1 MKTQPL
7 KSLNSTQ
14 EIPPLRGTLSTA
26 ALAREQL
33 FQSWPVPRERDNM
46 EGFILEHYVVVFH
59 LPVITAEQNYR
70 KPLDANAAGKSEVE
84 ERPANEE

>member
-7 KSLNSTQ
+7 KSLNSRQ
-14 EIPPLRGTLSTA
+14 GILPLRGTLSTA
-26 ALAREQL
+26 ALARGQL
-33 FQSWPVPRERDNM
+33 FQGWPAPRERDNM
-46 EGFILEHYVVVFH
+46 EGFILEHYIVVFR

-70 KPLDANAAGKSEVE
+70 KPLEVNAAGKSEVE

>member
-7 KSLNSTQ
+7 KSLNPRQ
-14 EIPPLRGTLSTA
+14 GIPPLRATLSTA
-26 ALAREQL
+26 ALARRQL
-33 FQSWPVPRERDNM
+33 FQSWPAPKERDNM

-70 KPLDANAAGKSEVE
+70 KPLDVNAAGKSEVE